1 MNKADD
7 DLPTPT
13 PETVDQEGEE
23 GQLHEIDE
31 HVLEETIKSIKEE
44 EEVTDPNS

>member
-1 MNKADD
+1 MNKSED

-23 GQLHEIDE
+23 GELHEIEE
-31 HVLEETIKSIKEE
+31 HIHEETIKSIKEE
-44 EEVTDPNS
+44 EEAGDPNS